1 VRYPQRDHYPEWFR
15 LGSNAGWQEGKNQI
29 PFGADFDGSSLLA
42 DSELNLDDFDDE
54 WHHQVERLAEMA
66 ADNRQINRLP
76 SMVDAGP
83 GVCRSKTD
91 HRKRR
96 HYAGFDCRGRCQ
108 KRRVEAS
115 VAKRSNRVHSSL
127 RITMNSK
134 LSIDPQVLPLRLGG
148 MPLSLPGG
156 FTTNRWP
163 GNDKTSHD
171 KQREQRANK
180 ELRKDDASIS
190 ESVDKFLFRG

>member
-1 VRYPQRDHYPEWFR
+1 
-15 LGSNAGWQEGKNQI
+15 
-29 PFGADFDGSSLLA
+29 
-42 DSELNLDDFDDE
+42 
-54 WHHQVERLAEMA
+54 
-66 ADNRQINRLP
+66 
-76 SMVDAGP
+76 
-83 GVCRSKTD
+83 
-91 HRKRR
+91 
-96 HYAGFDCRGRCQ
+96 
-108 KRRVEAS
+108 
-115 VAKRSNRVHSSL
+115 
-127 RITMNSK
+127 MNSE
-134 LSIDPQVLPLRLGG
+134 LSIDPQLLPLRLGG